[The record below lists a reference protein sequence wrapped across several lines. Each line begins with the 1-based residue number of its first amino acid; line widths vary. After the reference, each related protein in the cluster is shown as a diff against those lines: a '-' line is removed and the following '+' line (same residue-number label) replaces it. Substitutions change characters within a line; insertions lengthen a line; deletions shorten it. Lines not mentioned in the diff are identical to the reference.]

1 MVVGLAVF
9 ISHGLVITDVESVVG
24 LLGTEVV
31 VLAAATGSIV
41 GAMLESWLAAVLGAA
56 TSGTLLLVRT
66 RVVVLVIVVVL
77 VAEVAKVVIGSGG
90 IEAISELRGIE
101 VGRLGSVMSLGLM
114 NPPPMS
120 IASMAATICSSIIRS
135 SRRNVSIWSFGIV
148 IV

>member
-1 MVVGLAVF
+1 M
-9 ISHGLVITDVESVVG
+9 
-24 LLGTEVV
+24 
-31 VLAAATGSIV
+31 VLAAATGSVV

-90 IEAISELRGIE
+90 IEAISGPRGIE
-101 VGRLGSVMSLGLM
+101 VGRLGSVMSLVLM

-120 IASMAATICSSIIRS
+120 IASMAATICSSIIRR